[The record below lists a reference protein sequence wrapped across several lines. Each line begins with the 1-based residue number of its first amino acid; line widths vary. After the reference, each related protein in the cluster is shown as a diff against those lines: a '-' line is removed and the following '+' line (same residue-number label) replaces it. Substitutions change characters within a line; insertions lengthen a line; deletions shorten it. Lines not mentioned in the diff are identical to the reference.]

1 MNYSLSF
8 TGGALLYEESKILI
22 NSVTDLEKYFEGDF
36 ILNSDVLKTN
46 SESSRKR
53 LKNEIDRRLKKLN
66 TSYITF
72 FNDTNETDQK
82 IILFLSICKLYNIIT
97 EFCLEVVYK
106 KWINFDNE
114 LSTYDFKYFLANKL
128 SEEQLNSISEGT
140 HYKLSQIAIKIFKD
154 LGMYKDGIIQPIKP
168 SDRLIDLLNQQKDIW
183 FFDCIL
189 VNGKSLN

>member
-66 TSYITF
+66 TTYITF

-189 VNGKSLN
+189 VNGKSLD

>member
-154 LGMYKDGIIQPIKP
+154 LGMYKDGTIQPIKP

-189 VNGKSLN
+189 VNGKSLD

>member
-8 TGGALLYEESKILI
+8 TGGALLYEESRILI

-154 LGMYKDGIIQPIKP
+154 LGMYKDGIIQPIMP

-189 VNGKSLN
+189 VNGKSLD

>member
-140 HYKLSQIAIKIFKD
+140 HYKLSQIAIKTFKD

>member
-1 MNYSLSF
+1 MKS
-8 TGGALLYEESKILI
+8 
-22 NSVTDLEKYFEGDF
+22 
-36 ILNSDVLKTN
+36 
-46 SESSRKR
+46 
-53 LKNEIDRRLKKLN
+53 
-66 TSYITF
+66 
-72 FNDTNETDQK
+72 
-82 IILFLSICKLYNIIT
+82 
-97 EFCLEVVYK
+97 
-106 KWINFDNE
+106 
-114 LSTYDFKYFLANKL
+114 KYFLANKL

>member
-189 VNGKSLN
+189 VNVKSLD

>member
-8 TGGALLYEESKILI
+8 TGGALLYEESRILI

-66 TSYITF
+66 TSYVTF

-154 LGMYKDGIIQPIKP
+154 LGMYKDGIIQPIMP

-189 VNGKSLN
+189 VNGKSLD

>member
-66 TSYITF
+66 ASYITF
-72 FNDTNETDQK
+72 FNETNETDQK

-154 LGMYKDGIIQPIKP
+154 LGMYKDGTIQPIKP

-189 VNGKSLN
+189 VNGKSLD

>member
-8 TGGALLYEESKILI
+8 TGGALLYEESRILI

-189 VNGKSLN
+189 VNGKSLD

>member
-168 SDRLIDLLNQQKDIW
+168 SDRLIGLLNQQKDIW

-189 VNGKSLN
+189 VNGKSLD

>member
-154 LGMYKDGIIQPIKP
+154 LGMYKDGTIQPIKP

>member
-66 TSYITF
+66 ASYITF
-72 FNDTNETDQK
+72 FNETNETDQK

>member
-183 FFDCIL
+183 FLDCIL

>member
-189 VNGKSLN
+189 VNGKSLD

>member
-8 TGGALLYEESKILI
+8 TGGALLYEESRILI
-22 NSVTDLEKYFEGDF
+22 NSVTDLEKYGEGDF
-36 ILNSDVLKTN
+36 ILNSHVLKTN

-97 EFCLEVVYK
+97 EFCLEVVHK

-114 LSTYDFKYFLANKL
+114 LSTYYFKYFLANKL

-154 LGMYKDGIIQPIKP
+154 LGMYKDGIIQPIMP
-168 SDRLIDLLNQQKDIW
+168 SDRLID
-183 FFDCIL
+183 
-189 VNGKSLN
+189 